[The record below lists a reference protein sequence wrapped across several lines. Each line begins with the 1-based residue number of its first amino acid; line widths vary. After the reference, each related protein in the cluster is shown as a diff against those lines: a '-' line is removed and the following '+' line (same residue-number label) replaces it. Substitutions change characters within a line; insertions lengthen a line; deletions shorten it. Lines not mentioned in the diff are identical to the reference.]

1 MQADSLPTKPQG
13 KDSELPGKYQFPL
26 RGSQSGFGKWGNIH
40 PVTSQF
46 SCRHFNMK
54 KYFFKK
60 ERKKYENRSKAD
72 ALYKYKELLF
82 IKQGT
87 HPKIYIGIHI

>member
-1 MQADSLPTKPQG
+1 
-13 KDSELPGKYQFPL
+13 
-26 RGSQSGFGKWGNIH
+26 
-40 PVTSQF
+40 
-46 SCRHFNMK
+46 MK
-54 KYFFKK
+54 KYFLKK
-60 ERKKYENRSKAD
+60 EWKKYENRSKAD